1 MLRHSWR
8 RAYNVGAVVYINGRI
23 VSKEDAVISVFDHGV
38 LYGDGVFEGIR
49 AYNGKAFRLE
59 EHLERLYESAHA
71 IALEVPIS
79 RQEMTE
85 AVRQTMEASGGK
97 ASYIRLIVT
106 RGIGDLGLDP
116 QKCGRPQII
125 IIADRI
131 ELYPAELYQRGL
143 RTVTVATMRNH
154 PNALNPRIK
163 SLNYL
168 NNILAKIEA
177 LRSGCTEA
185 IMLNKD
191 GFVAECTGDNIF
203 IVKDKMLLT
212 PPEYASILVGVTRQ
226 VVMELAEA
234 AGVTAAEKDLS
245 RFDLYVADECFVTGS
260 AAEIVPVVSIDGRDI
275 GNGKPGPVTLRL
287 LELFREQTLRNGKY

>member
-1 MLRHSWR
+1 M
-8 RAYNVGAVVYINGRI
+8 GTVVYINGRI
-23 VSKEDAVISVFDHGV
+23 LSKEQAVISVFDHAL

-49 AYNGKAFRLE
+49 AYNGTAFRLE
-59 EHLERLYESAHA
+59 AHLERLYESAHA
-71 IALEVPIS
+71 IALEIPLS
-79 RQEMTE
+79 RQEMAD
-85 AVRQTMEASGGK
+85 AVRQTLEASGGE

-106 RGIGDLGLDP
+106 RGVGDLGLDP
-116 QKCGRPQII
+116 QKCGRPQVI

-203 IVKDKMLLT
+203 IVKGKALLT
-212 PPEYASILVGVTRQ
+212 PPEHAGILVGVTRQ
-226 VVMELAEA
+226 VVMELAGA
-234 AGVTAAEKDLS
+234 AGVTPAEKDLS
-245 RFDLYVADECFVTGS
+245 RFDLYVADECFLTGT

-275 GNGKPGPVTLRL
+275 GKGRPGPVTLRL
-287 LELFREQTLRNGKY
+287 RELFREQTSRSGE

>member
-1 MLRHSWR
+1 M
-8 RAYNVGAVVYINGRI
+8 GTVVYINGRI
-23 VSKEDAVISVFDHGV
+23 LSKEQAVISVFDHAL

-59 EHLERLYESAHA
+59 AHLERLYESAHA
-71 IALEVPIS
+71 IALEIPLS
-79 RQEMTE
+79 RQEMAD
-85 AVRQTMEASGGK
+85 AVRQTLEASGGE

-106 RGIGDLGLDP
+106 RGVGDLGLDP
-116 QKCGRPQII
+116 QKCGRPQVI

-203 IVKDKMLLT
+203 IVKGKALLT
-212 PPEYASILVGVTRQ
+212 PPEHAGILVGVTRQ
-226 VVMELAEA
+226 VVMELAGA
-234 AGVTAAEKDLS
+234 AGVTPAEKDLS
-245 RFDLYVADECFVTGS
+245 RFDLYVADECFLTGT

-275 GNGKPGPVTLRL
+275 GKGRPGPVTLRL
-287 LELFREQTLRNGKY
+287 RELFREQTSRNGE

>member
-1 MLRHSWR
+1 
-8 RAYNVGAVVYINGRI
+8 VGTVVYINGRI
-23 VSKEDAVISVFDHGV
+23 VPKDEAVISVFDHGV

-59 EHLERLYESAHA
+59 EHLQRLYESAHA
-71 IALEVPIS
+71 IALEIPIS
-79 RQEMTE
+79 RQEMAE
-85 AVRQTMEASGGK
+85 AVRQTLEASGGQ
-97 ASYIRLIVT
+97 ASYIRLIIT
-106 RGIGDLGLDP
+106 RGVGDLGLDP
-116 QKCGRPQII
+116 QKCGRPQVII
-125 IIADRI
+125 IGDRI

-203 IVKDKMLLT
+203 IVKGKMLLT
-212 PPEYASILVGVTRQ
+212 PPEHAGILVGVTRQ
-226 VVMELAEA
+226 VVMELAES
-234 AGVTAAEKDLS
+234 AGVMAAEKDLS
-245 RFDLYVADECFVTGS
+245 RFDLYVADECFLTGT

-275 GNGKPGPVTLRL
+275 GKGRPGPVTLRL
-287 LELFREQTLRNGKY
+287 LELFREQTSNNGK

>member
-1 MLRHSWR
+1 M
-8 RAYNVGAVVYINGRI
+8 GTVVYINGRI
-23 VSKEDAVISVFDHGV
+23 VPKEEATVSVFDHGV

-49 AYNGKAFRLE
+49 AYNGKAFRLQA
-59 EHLERLYESAHA
+59 HLERLYESAHA
-71 IALEVPIS
+71 IALEIPIS
-79 RQEMTE
+79 LAEMTE
-85 AVRQTMEASGGK
+85 AVRKTLEASGGQ

-116 QKCGRPQII
+116 QKCGRPQVI

-177 LRSGCTEA
+177 LR
-185 IMLNKD
+185 
-191 GFVAECTGDNIF
+191 
-203 IVKDKMLLT
+203 
-212 PPEYASILVGVTRQ
+212 R
-226 VVMELAEA
+226 A
-234 AGVTAAEKDLS
+234 APRPS
-245 RFDLYVADECFVTGS
+245 C
-260 AAEIVPVVSIDGRDI
+260 
-275 GNGKPGPVTLRL
+275 
-287 LELFREQTLRNGKY
+287 

>member
-1 MLRHSWR
+1 M
-8 RAYNVGAVVYINGRI
+8 GTVVYINGRI
-23 VSKEDAVISVFDHGV
+23 LSKEQAVISVFDHAL

-49 AYNGKAFRLE
+49 AYNGTAFRLE
-59 EHLERLYESAHA
+59 AHLERLYESAHA
-71 IALEVPIS
+71 IALEIPLS
-79 RQEMTE
+79 RQEMAD
-85 AVRQTMEASGGK
+85 AVRQTLEASGGE

-106 RGIGDLGLDP
+106 RGVGDLGLDP
-116 QKCGRPQII
+116 QKCGRPQVI

-203 IVKDKMLLT
+203 IVKCKALLT
-212 PPEYASILVGVTRQ
+212 PPEHAGILVGVTRQ
-226 VVMELAEA
+226 VVMELAGA
-234 AGVTAAEKDLS
+234 AGVTPAEKDLS
-245 RFDLYVADECFVTGS
+245 RFDLYVADECFLTGT

-275 GNGKPGPVTLRL
+275 GKGRPGPVTLRL
-287 LELFREQTLRNGKY
+287 RELFREQTSRNGE

>member
-1 MLRHSWR
+1 L
-8 RAYNVGAVVYINGRI
+8 GTVVYINGRI
-23 VSKEDAVISVFDHGV
+23 LSKEQAVISVFDHAL

-59 EHLERLYESAHA
+59 AHLERLYESAHA
-71 IALEVPIS
+71 IALEIPLS
-79 RQEMTE
+79 RQEMAD
-85 AVRQTMEASGGK
+85 AVRQTLEASGGE

-106 RGIGDLGLDP
+106 RGVGDLGLDP
-116 QKCGRPQII
+116 QKCGRPQVI

-203 IVKDKMLLT
+203 IVKGKALLT
-212 PPEYASILVGVTRQ
+212 PPEHAGILVGVTRQ
-226 VVMELAEA
+226 VVMELAGA
-234 AGVTAAEKDLS
+234 AGVTPAEKDLS
-245 RFDLYVADECFVTGS
+245 RFDLYVADECFLTGT

-275 GNGKPGPVTLRL
+275 GKGRPGPVTLRL
-287 LELFREQTLRNGKY
+287 RELFREQTSRNGE

>member
-1 MLRHSWR
+1 M
-8 RAYNVGAVVYINGRI
+8 GTVVYINGRI
-23 VSKEDAVISVFDHGV
+23 LSKEQAVISVFDHAL

-49 AYNGKAFRLE
+49 AYNGTAFRLE
-59 EHLERLYESAHA
+59 AHLERLYESAHA
-71 IALEVPIS
+71 IALEIPLS
-79 RQEMTE
+79 RQEMAD
-85 AVRQTMEASGGK
+85 AVRQTLEASGGE

-106 RGIGDLGLDP
+106 RGVGDLGLDP
-116 QKCGRPQII
+116 QKCGRPQVI

-203 IVKDKMLLT
+203 IVKGKALLT
-212 PPEYASILVGVTRQ
+212 PPEHAGILVGVTRQ
-226 VVMELAEA
+226 VVMELAGA
-234 AGVTAAEKDLS
+234 AGVTPAEKDLS
-245 RFDLYVADECFVTGS
+245 RFDLYVADECFLTGT

-275 GNGKPGPVTLRL
+275 GKGRPGPVTLRL
-287 LELFREQTLRNGKY
+287 RELFREQTSRNGE